1 MCIIAKVTIIDLTP
15 TNCQRN
21 KDGYLNGVYATQL
34 VMEEVLH
41 QSMIGYVSFKTYLL
55 KDNCRDRICR
65 ILRVMCILVSNCLA
79 IDVRTLDEIGHIIV
93 LARF

>member
-41 QSMIGYVSFKTYLL
+41 QSMIGYVSFKT
-55 KDNCRDRICR
+55 C
-65 ILRVMCILVSNCLA
+65 
-79 IDVRTLDEIGHIIV
+79 
-93 LARF
+93 